1 MSELVRFSVSLE
13 GDLLERFGAFCVEGR
28 YLYDHHLTKLTD
40 RMIETQ
46 YSHATCVVSSM
57 HVHLNH
63 DLGIEVIAFRGPR
76 RNSPRSYR
84 G

>member
-46 YSHATCVVSSM
+46 YSHATCVVSR
-57 HVHLNH
+57 
-63 DLGIEVIAFRGPR
+63 APR
-76 RNSPRSYR
+76 RSASQTMPEAPCPSLRIKV
-84 G
+84 